1 MTEDVWGV
9 VIVAAGSGSRFGG
22 NVPKQFRLLRGRPVL
37 DWSIEAFLNEP
48 GISSVVVVLPPDD
61 GWRKWWIPNPGALTT
76 AGGDRRQ
83 DSVMKG
89 IAELGNVTHVLVHDG
104 ARPLVS
110 SALIR
115 RVMDNSGE
123 TGAIPV
129 LPVRDTVRRI
139 SDDGISPGETV
150 SREDLWLT
158 QTPQGFVKDLLL
170 EVLETSDSVTD
181 EASAMEEA
189 GYRITPVPGDLDN
202 VKLTVPDDMRIL
214 ESIAGKDKPSDSR
227 IGFGLDFHPFRDDR
241 PLIVAGCRLAE
252 EGGLLGHSDGD
263 VVLHAIADGILSAAR
278 IGDIGTLFPPGD
290 ECWKDADSGELL
302 RRVAGMAIEEGFSV
316 KQVDVTLVGERPKVS
331 FHRIPMIQRI
341 AAILEIEPEAVWVKG
356 TTTNTLGDI
365 GRGRGLACSALI
377 VLERM

>member
-1 MTEDVWGV
+1 MTEDVWGA
-9 VIVAAGSGSRFGG
+9 VIVAAGSGNRFGG
-22 NVPKQFRLLRGRPVL
+22 DVPKQFRLLRGRPVL
-37 DWSIEAFLNEP
+37 DWSIESFLNEP
-48 GISSVVVVLPPDD
+48 GIRSVVVVLPPDD
-61 GWRKWWIPNPGALTT
+61 DWRKWWIPNPGVLTT
-76 AGGDRRQ
+76 TGGDRRQ

-89 IAELGNVTHVLVHDG
+89 IAKLGNVTHVLVHDG

-115 RVMDNSGE
+115 RVMEGSTE

-150 SREDLWLT
+150 SREELWLT

-170 EVLETSDSVTD
+170 EVLENSGSVTD

-214 ESIAGKDKPSDSR
+214 ESIAGKDNPSDSR

-278 IGDIGTLFPPGD
+278 IGDIGTLFPPG
-290 ECWKDADSGELL
+290 EERWKDADSGELL

-341 AAILEIEPEAVWVKG
+341 ASILEIEPEAIWVKG

>member
-1 MTEDVWGV
+1 MTEDVWGA
-9 VIVAAGSGSRFGG
+9 VIVAAGSGNRFGG
-22 NVPKQFRLLRGRPVL
+22 DVPKQFRLLRGRPVL
-37 DWSIEAFLNEP
+37 DWSIESFLNEP
-48 GISSVVVVLPPDD
+48 GIRSVVVVLPPDD
-61 GWRKWWIPNPGALTT
+61 DWRKWWIPNPGVLTT
-76 AGGDRRQ
+76 TGGDRRQ

-89 IAELGNVTHVLVHDG
+89 IAKLGNVTHVLVHDG

-115 RVMDNSGE
+115 RVMEGSTE

-150 SREDLWLT
+150 SREELWLT

-170 EVLETSDSVTD
+170 EVLENSGSVTD

-214 ESIAGKDKPSDSR
+214 ESIAGKDNPSDSR

-278 IGDIGTLFPPGD
+278 IGDIGTLFPPG
-290 ECWKDADSGELL
+290 EERWKDADSGELL

-341 AAILEIEPEAVWVKG
+341 ASILEIEPEAVWVKG

>member
-9 VIVAAGSGSRFGG
+9 VVVAAGSGSRFGG

-48 GISSVVVVLPPDD
+48 GIRSVVVVLPPDD
-61 GWRKWWIPNPGALTT
+61 GWRKWWIPNPGVLTT

-115 RVMDNSGE
+115 RVMENSGE

-189 GYRITPVPGDLDN
+189 GYRITPVPGDSDN

-290 ECWKDADSGELL
+290 ERWKDADSGDLL